1 MCAKVYGKSCL
12 DYYYLWKQK
21 IWNKHLSGEDWLK
34 VLQLIFEMEYR
45 AVIQHKYNKLNVL
58 IWKNSQAVLL
68 SKGTKEHNYVCN
80 GFPFV

>member
-1 MCAKVYGKSCL
+1 
-12 DYYYLWKQK
+12 
-21 IWNKHLSGEDWLK
+21 
-34 VLQLIFEMEYR
+34 MEYR

-68 SKGTKEHNYVCN
+68 SKGTKEHDYVCN